1 MRSGWYIGRIFGIPL
16 KIHPSWLII
25 FALVSFSLAVG
36 FFPTQFPDLPAWSY
50 WIKAIIAALMLFA
63 SILLHELGHSLL
75 ARRMGVE
82 IADITL
88 FVFGG
93 VSHMRGEPKAAK
105 AELLVALIGPAI
117 SLGLWLLFGA
127 LTYALAAVQGGVTP
141 GVALLG
147 YLSVINL
154 LLAVFN
160 MLPAFP
166 LDGGRVLRA
175 VLWMVR
181 KDLPSATRTAIS
193 VGRVLSYLIIA
204 GGFLQL
210 LAGSFGGLW
219 LILIGWLILQAGAAI
234 SAQVSL
240 REALG
245 PLRVGDVM
253 VRDVVTVDADLTV
266 EQLVRDY
273 FTRHLYGGY
282 PVRGGDRVLGLVTL
296 RDLEKA
302 PPEQRGQIRVAD
314 IIEPLRPDLIIS
326 PDVPVAEA
334 LDLMMQREA
343 SRLLVMDQDRL
354 IGLITLNG
362 ILHLAQVRSSL
373 GGKGAPLQPAHAPGP
388 A

>member
-50 WIKAIIAALMLFA
+50 WVKAVIAALMLFA

-93 VSHMRGEPKAAK
+93 VSHMRGEPREAK
-105 AELLVALIGPAI
+105 AELLVALVGPAI
-117 SLGLWLLFGA
+117 SLGLWLVFGVLA
-127 LTYALAAVQGGVTP
+127 YALGAARGGVTP

-147 YLSVINL
+147 YLSAINL

-166 LDGGRVLRA
+166 LDGGRALRA
-175 VLWMVR
+175 VLWLVR
-181 KDLPSATRTAIS
+181 KDLASATRTAVT
-193 VGRVLSYLIIA
+193 VGKVISYLIIA

-210 LAGSFGGLW
+210 LAGGFGGLW
-219 LILIGWLILQAGAAI
+219 LILIGWLILQAGSATG
-234 SAQVSL
+234 AQVSL

-245 PLRVGDVM
+245 SLRTGEVM

-282 PVRGGDRVLGLVTL
+282 PVRSGDRVLGLVTL
-296 RDLEKA
+296 RDLQKA
-302 PPEQRGQIRVAD
+302 PPELRDQVRVAAITD
-314 IIEPLRPDLIIS
+314 PLRPDLVIS
-326 PDVPVAEA
+326 PDLPVSEA

-343 SRLLVMDQDRL
+343 GRLLVMDHDRL
-354 IGLITLNG
+354 VGLITLNG

-373 GGKGAPLQPAHAPGP
+373 GGKGAPLQPVHAPGP